1 MNADIDTPLM
11 ERPLPRA
18 FEELEA
24 APRRRAVT
32 LPSISSCANSI
43 AVRWRKR
50 RVARAVQVLLQ
61 DLKEPRASAK
71 ISTMNSRLGASANA
85 FYGGLSEGILS
96 EGVPPQL
103 EADLG
108 RITYILVQPT
118 GEILTSGA
126 ASAAIRDMA
135 ASEAGRGELVWR
147 VADQSL
153 LSAVTAEVH
162 SWADFGLSVSVAS
175 DACTMRI
182 DCSGEGPRVEASVRY
197 ALTTLSGVS
206 DEVPLLLGTISAKIV
221 AEPRQRTLEQRL
233 DLPQVEC
240 LTDTQLNR
248 AVAAIAERQVH
259 LIGSSHHAEVRRIR
273 QALVAAAL
281 LLLGGVMA
289 AAVVLALSH
298 HT

>member
-1 MNADIDTPLM
+1 MDA
-11 ERPLPRA
+11 
-18 FEELEA
+18 
-24 APRRRAVT
+24 
-32 LPSISSCANSI
+32 
-43 AVRWRKR
+43 
-50 RVARAVQVLLQ
+50 Q
-61 DLKEPRASAK
+61 
-71 ISTMNSRLGASANA
+71 
-85 FYGGLSEGILS
+85 
-96 EGVPPQL
+96 
-103 EADLG
+103 
-108 RITYILVQPT
+108 VQPT